1 MEKLKE
7 KEKEEKGVIL
17 TMSLSLDKARGPLP
31 GVIFFFFFNSV
42 RSWEEMGPE

>member
-7 KEKEEKGVIL
+7 KEKEKKGVTL
-17 TMSLSLDKARGPLP
+17 TMSLSLDKVRGPLS
-31 GVIFFFFFNSV
+31 GVIFFFFNLV